1 MKKIVSTTIIVGMQL
16 LVGGL
21 FLVTLFS
28 DNSENN
34 KVVIVENNNLSKM
47 VDTVSGVYMGN
58 VIKSVDTQDIDVK
71 DNEENQ
77 VKEDNNEEKSD
88 EISSTNKEEDKTL
101 VVEEDNSQSNVSSPD
116 YNVIETYTGSLTGY
130 GPDCRGCSG
139 KTASGYDVS
148 NTITYNDEEYGEI
161 RILAAG
167 KLFKEATEPIE
178 LYSIVRISN
187 VPNMEPFIGI
197 VLDRGGN
204 VGFGKGTL
212 FDLLFSKESEAMHKV
227 NNVTFEILRKGK

>member
-58 VIKSVDTQDIDVK
+58 VVKSVDTQDIDVK

-161 RILAAG
+161 RILAAD
-167 KLFKEATEPIE
+167 KSIQM
-178 LYSIVRISN
+178 YSIVRVSN
-187 VPNMEPFIGI
+187 VPSMEPFIAI
-197 VLDRGGN
+197 VLDTGGN

>member
-58 VIKSVDTQDIDVK
+58 VVKSVDTQDIDVK

-139 KTASGYDVS
+139 KTASGYDVR

-161 RILAAG
+161 RILAAD
-167 KLFKEATEPIE
+167 KSIQM
-178 LYSIVRISN
+178 YSVVRVSN
-187 VPNMEPFIGI
+187 VPGMEPFIAI
-197 VLDRGGN
+197 VLDTGGN